1 MSETGSREHFER
13 RKSLVSQTLGT
24 RGVMWE
30 RAEICRHLRRLGG
43 SGAGPM
49 HVLKEM
55 GWMHKNVGP
64 SGC

>member
-1 MSETGSREHFER
+1 MNETGSREHFEW

-30 RAEICRHLRRLGG
+30 RAEIRRRLRRLGG

-49 HVLKEM
+49 HVLKETD
-55 GWMHKNVGP
+55 WMHKNMGP